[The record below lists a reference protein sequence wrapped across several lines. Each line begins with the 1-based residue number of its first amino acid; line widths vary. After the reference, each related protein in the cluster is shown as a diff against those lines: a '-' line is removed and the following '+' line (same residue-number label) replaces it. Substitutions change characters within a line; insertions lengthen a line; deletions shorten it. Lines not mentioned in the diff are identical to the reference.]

1 MIRSIG
7 FSFMIPIRHHLSYRL
22 MSYNGNREI
31 VFPDSKSLDPI
42 QIRIIQVWVALYRV
56 IHSQLHVFIYAQLV
70 IRKKIDTFKIL
81 EFS

>member
-1 MIRSIG
+1 
-7 FSFMIPIRHHLSYRL
+7 

-31 VFPDSKSLDPI
+31 VFPDPTLDPI
-42 QIRIIQVWVALYRV
+42 QIRIIQAWIALYRI

-81 EFS
+81 EFSKWFEEFYDSSDFSS